1 MNGDGHFFHFWLELP
16 FLGKFGPK
24 NQNCKFK
31 RWNLIF
37 RLIRICRIQHGVHFI
52 CFRLEIPFLDNLVQK
67 IKTANLSWNVIFRL
81 IWVCRIQRWC
91 SFYLSETGN
100 TLFGQTWPQK
110 IKIVSLS
117 WNFRPQLI
125 RIWRMQW
132 CCSMAVLFCFR
143 PKTHFLGKF
152 GPENQNS

>member
-52 CFRLEIPFLDNLVQK
+52 CFRLEIPFLD
-67 IKTANLSWNVIFRL
+67 
-81 IWVCRIQRWC
+81 
-91 SFYLSETGN
+91 
-100 TLFGQTWPQK
+100 
-110 IKIVSLS
+110 
-117 WNFRPQLI
+117 
-125 RIWRMQW
+125 
-132 CCSMAVLFCFR
+132 
-143 PKTHFLGKF
+143 KF
-152 GPENQNS
+152 GPKNQNRKFKLKCDIQTNSSMQNSTMVFILFVWDWKHPFWTNLAPKNQNRQFKLKFWTSANSNMENAMVLFNGGAFLF